1 MGLLKFYFGNFSDVM
16 AGSLLLILIKTKGE
30 CIMKKG
36 KRIFGGILL
45 AVVFI
50 IMIVLFLRPY
60 LTKDKEPESKEQL
73 SIKPPKQLYELSED
87 MNIEGL
93 LWNVSE
99 AELTEDYE
107 KIDSYYKKRGFLQ
120 SREEYVKEYIEQFAD
135 RDLFVGDIRYF
146 RVKCLVTNTSDTPY
160 KFSPSS
166 LAPTSIIGNDM
177 VGWYFNN
184 YDVRMISGGNDSF
197 KIEGYKQKIGE
208 PIVTKYY
215 DILPKESIEL
225 ELVGELC
232 LNDIYSTYGLQF
244 SNSKNSKYELYLVGE
259 NSTKKIHLNIS
270 GEFGENKIYQE
281 ARNIQEMKAQSWTNL
296 EQMAWHREWRE
307 KNKIEHGYRLDEES
321 RPIIE
326 TEEPGQ
332 EFLELLNAG
341 VSNEEVHSAFS
352 LVTTL
357 NDFKITEWKDM
368 PSDFAEQGTL
378 KKMAERYEDIYN
390 CHEEELKVLVLD
402 LSYTSSELGQIVMDV
417 YRRAINYF
425 YGRSKL
431 YVKDEKNE
439 LWLFGGADSWIVTEN
454 SAHPENVGSVNLDIM
469 ELDAGISVRMAY
481 ILPPQLYE
489 EYSAL
494 YFTGGRYELTYDE
507 EQVPMTK
514 IELNIAHQQV
524 D

>member
-1 MGLLKFYFGNFSDVM
+1 MGLLKSYFENFSDVM

-73 SIKPPKQLYELSED
+73 SVKPPKQLYELSED

-146 RVKCLVTNTSDTPY
+146 RIKCLVTNTSDTPY

-184 YDVRMISGGNDSF
+184 YDVRMVSGGNDSF

-232 LNDIYSTYGLQF
+232 LHDIYSTYGLQF

-307 KNKIEHGYRLDEES
+307 KNKIEH
-321 RPIIE
+321 
-326 TEEPGQ
+326 
-332 EFLELLNAG
+332 
-341 VSNEEVHSAFS
+341 
-352 LVTTL
+352 
-357 NDFKITEWKDM
+357 
-368 PSDFAEQGTL
+368 
-378 KKMAERYEDIYN
+378 
-390 CHEEELKVLVLD
+390 
-402 LSYTSSELGQIVMDV
+402 
-417 YRRAINYF
+417 
-425 YGRSKL
+425 
-431 YVKDEKNE
+431 
-439 LWLFGGADSWIVTEN
+439 
-454 SAHPENVGSVNLDIM
+454 
-469 ELDAGISVRMAY
+469 
-481 ILPPQLYE
+481 
-489 EYSAL
+489 
-494 YFTGGRYELTYDE
+494 
-507 EQVPMTK
+507 
-514 IELNIAHQQV
+514 
-524 D
+524 